1 MKPLNA
7 GAVMS
12 YAALHL
18 SMCLSMCLSI
28 IRGKQSCETGGE
40 FFGAH
45 GFGQVRIGMFISD
58 RGGSLLI

>member
-7 GAVMS
+7 GSVMS
-12 YAALHL
+12 YAALR
-18 SMCLSMCLSI
+18 LSMCLSI

-40 FFGAH
+40 LFGAH